1 MSVCNTFGV
10 GPESSIG
17 KMSLLHTFI
26 HSSSLQ
32 NFERK
37 KLEDQLL
44 PPKDDPEMGGSK
56 RRSRKKQK
64 APIFE
69 IQLKLKLKSITGVSL
84 GHLCSTDPLNQ
95 CLRCHK
101 IDNHNFSDFQQLF
114 RCISISCT
122 YLTLSDLHSVS
133 VSLDRSSSSFWN
145 LFYCTGTTIFHYLI
159 INSETNSFQENRFH
173 LPTDSPA

>member
-1 MSVCNTFGV
+1 M
-10 GPESSIG
+10 
-17 KMSLLHTFI
+17 
-26 HSSSLQ
+26 
-32 NFERK
+32 
-37 KLEDQLL
+37 L

-56 RRSRKKQK
+56 RRRSSKKQK

-159 INSETNSFQENRFH
+159 INSETNSFHENRFH